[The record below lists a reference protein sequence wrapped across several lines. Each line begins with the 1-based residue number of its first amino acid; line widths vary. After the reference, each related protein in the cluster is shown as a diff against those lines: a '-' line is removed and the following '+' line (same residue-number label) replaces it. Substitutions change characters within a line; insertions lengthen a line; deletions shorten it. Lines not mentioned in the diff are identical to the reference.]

1 MYIYISSA
9 IYYFLLLY
17 LRRKE
22 LCRRCGTDA
31 VYVMVAVRQAD
42 AGNTAMYAG
51 LAVAVL
57 IFLVVVSFIVCL
69 VRRRLPLF
77 ISQFFY

>member
-1 MYIYISSA
+1 
-9 IYYFLLLY
+9 
-17 LRRKE
+17 
-22 LCRRCGTDA
+22 
-31 VYVMVAVRQAD
+31 MVAVRQAN